1 MKGMVLVMTKRFDV
15 NYIYKGERFK
25 AFVDAENL
33 LDAIYMFYASHGCTC
48 KLVCIRGDDYE
59 INCDI
64 IRTEEMIFKEE
75 EENG

>member
-1 MKGMVLVMTKRFDV
+1 MTKRFDV

-33 LDAIYMFYASHGCTC
+33 LDAIYMFYTSHGCTC